1 MIQLVHLLDTSPF
14 FLYTCLFLIGA
25 CTGSFLNVVAIR
37 LPDRLFY
44 LWRRQC
50 AEQAGI
56 ETDEPSPPGILRQ
69 PSRCMTCSQPLRAHH
84 NIPILGYLLLRG
96 KCGLCSAPFSMRYML
111 VELATAGLWV
121 LSGWVLGPGWALACG
136 LILVNCF
143 IVLTLVDLEHQI
155 LPDVIVLPILWI
167 GLGCNTADIFTSLDS
182 AVIGAISGYLLL
194 WTLYHLHRLL
204 TGREGMGYGDFKL
217 LACIGAWVGWE
228 LLPQVI
234 LTASVTGIL
243 ITGLHMVRHGQDRN
257 TPVAFGPFL
266 CLGGLAA
273 LLWGDLLPLF
283 RLPELPA

>member
-1 MIQLVHLLDTSPF
+1 MDQLVHLLDTSPLY
-14 FLYTCLFLIGA
+14 LYTCLLLLGA

-50 AEQAGI
+50 AEPAGI
-56 ETDEPSPPGILRQ
+56 DPDEPPPGILR
-69 PSRCMTCSQPLRAHH
+69 PSSRCMTCSRPIRAQH
-84 NIPILGYLLLRG
+84 NIPVLGYLLLRG
-96 KCGLCSAPFSMRYML
+96 KCGLCNAPFSVRYLL
-111 VELATAGLWV
+111 VELATAGLWA
-121 LSGWVLGPGWALACG
+121 LSGWALGPGWALVFG
-136 LILVNCF
+136 LVLVNGF
-143 IVLTLVDLEHQI
+143 IVLTLIDLDHQI
-155 LPDVIVLPILWI
+155 LPDIIVLPILWV

-194 WTLYHLHRLL
+194 WTLYHVHRML

-243 ITGLHMVRHGQDRN
+243 VTGLRMMRHGHSPD

-273 LLWGDLLPLF
+273 LLWGNMIPLL
-283 RLPELPA
+283 RLPEWLA